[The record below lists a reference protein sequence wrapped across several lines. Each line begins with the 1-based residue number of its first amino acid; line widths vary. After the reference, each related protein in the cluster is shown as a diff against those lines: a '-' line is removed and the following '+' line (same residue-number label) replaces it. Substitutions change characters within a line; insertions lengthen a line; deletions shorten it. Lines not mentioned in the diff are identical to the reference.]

1 MVPKAMHLNADER
14 RPQRRWA
21 SRLSLPRTTSTN
33 ADEARA
39 DSHYASAIRP
49 MASAH
54 NAAEPRS
61 WCRKLCTLMPMSV
74 GRNADGHRDYH
85 YLGLQVPMPMRLGQA
100 ANMPLAIQAH
110 ASRL

>member
-1 MVPKAMHLNADER
+1 MGIEIIT
-14 RPQRRWA
+14 
-21 SRLSLPRTTSTN
+21 RTTSTN

-39 DSHYASAIRP
+39 GCQYASAIRP
-49 MASAH
+49 MSSAH

-61 WCRKLCTLMPMSV
+61 WCQKLCTLMPMSV

-110 ASRL
+110 A